1 MHESATFG
9 KIIGLI
15 VPFGKQLIAQAVA
28 GDSFFLKRYPII
40 YLKPWR
46 CAMCLHL
53 HQDYISICGS
63 RCSLDTLKVILLIL
77 DGVAKYWIKGVTGM
91 IINLSMCIEY

>member
-1 MHESATFG
+1 
-9 KIIGLI
+9 
-15 VPFGKQLIAQAVA
+15 
-28 GDSFFLKRYPII
+28 
-40 YLKPWR
+40 
-46 CAMCLHL
+46 MCLHL